1 MVKFQRVTE
10 TDEDGEERLVTLE
23 VTANEIFRTSKA
35 QMWEARIPFAA
46 IVNIEMSRVGS
57 SDQVHLHCESEGTFQ
72 CSMPKRRSYVN
83 VQEAHFFMCT
93 FNKCFVVKLLLQL
106 EQIYGLFLS

>member
-10 TDEDGEERLVTLE
+10 TDEDGEDRLVTLE

-46 IVNIEMSRVGS
+46 IVNIEMRRSGS
-57 SDQVHLHCESEGTFQ
+57 SDRVIAETKHGNVSWMLKEGQSLRDAIDAGRF
-72 CSMPKRRSYVN
+72 K
-83 VQEAHFFMCT
+83 
-93 FNKCFVVKLLLQL
+93 
-106 EQIYGLFLS
+106 

>member
-10 TDEDGEERLVTLE
+10 TDEDGEDRLVTLE

-46 IVNIEMSRVGS
+46 IVNIEMRRSGS
-57 SDQVHLHCESEGTFQ
+57 SDLVMAETKHGNVSWVLKEGQRLRDTIDAGRF
-72 CSMPKRRSYVN
+72 K
-83 VQEAHFFMCT
+83 
-93 FNKCFVVKLLLQL
+93 
-106 EQIYGLFLS
+106 

>member
-57 SDQVHLHCESEGTFQ
+57 SDQVHAETKHGNVSW
-72 CSMPKRRSYVN
+72 SMKERQRL
-83 VQEAHFFMCT
+83 QEAIAARR
-93 FNKCFVVKLLLQL
+93 V
-106 EQIYGLFLS
+106 I